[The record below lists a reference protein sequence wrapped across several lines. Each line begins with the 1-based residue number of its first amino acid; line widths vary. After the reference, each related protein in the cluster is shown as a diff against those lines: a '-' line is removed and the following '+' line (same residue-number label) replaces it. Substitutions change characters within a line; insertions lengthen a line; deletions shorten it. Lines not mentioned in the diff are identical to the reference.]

1 MSIRAENAAP
11 HLQLIPPEALNSV
24 SAMQASPQQ
33 PQSVAEQ
40 HELAEANTFQTA
52 NAEHPLNRTVV
63 VTIRASLNDLCLKKQ
78 KAQWAPTGD
87 AVRSMLQQ
95 VSLHS

>member
-11 HLQLIPPEALNSV
+11 QLQLIPPEALNNV

-40 HELAEANTFQTA
+40 HELSEANSAPLPTHNVAVIVETDVTLRHACAAFQTA
-52 NAEHPLNRTVV
+52 NADHPLNRTVV
-63 VTIRASLNDLCLKKQ
+63 VRNI
-78 KAQWAPTGD
+78 
-87 AVRSMLQQ
+87 V
-95 VSLHS
+95 

>member
-11 HLQLIPPEALNSV
+11 HLQLIPPEALNNI

-40 HELAEANTFQTA
+40 HELAEANSAPLPTYNVAAFVETDVALRHACAAFQTA
-52 NAEHPLNRTVV
+52 NAEHPLNRTIVV
-63 VTIRASLNDLCLKKQ
+63 RNIV
-78 KAQWAPTGD
+78 
-87 AVRSMLQQ
+87 
-95 VSLHS
+95 

>member
-11 HLQLIPPEALNSV
+11 HLQLIPPEALNNI

-52 NAEHPLNRTVV
+52 NAEHPLNRTIV
-63 VTIRASLNDLCLKKQ
+63 VTIRASMNDL
-78 KAQWAPTGD
+78 W
-87 AVRSMLQQ
+87 
-95 VSLHS
+95 